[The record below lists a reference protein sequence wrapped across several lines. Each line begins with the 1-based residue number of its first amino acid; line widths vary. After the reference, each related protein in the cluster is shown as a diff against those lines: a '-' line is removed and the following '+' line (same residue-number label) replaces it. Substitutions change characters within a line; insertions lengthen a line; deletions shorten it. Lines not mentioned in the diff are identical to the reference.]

1 VQGLHSRLGERSLVM
16 GLGGD
21 LVSRIVGVVKEG

>member
-1 VQGLHSRLGERSLVM
+1 MKTFLLTYILPLVFTTMMVILVM

-21 LVSRIVGVVKEG
+21 L